1 MLDLDLFSSG
11 HGCAQTKRDVVGKV
25 LPAESQHAGML
36 YRVIGKNGDV
46 ACATAKIDQRHADL
60 AFLLGE
66 HGLGRS
72 KGLEHDVGN
81 IESALVA

>member
-1 MLDLDLFSSG
+1 
-11 HGCAQTKRDVVGKV
+11 
-25 LPAESQHAGML
+25 ML